1 MRVAGI
7 SWVLWLFPIFRER
20 SFRWFWSSNFLISLV
35 MSMEKLAQG
44 WLVLETTDSAFWV
57 GAVAGLMGLG
67 QVSFGAIGGV
77 IADRF
82 DRRQSLSVTLFLRGC
97 TALSMGALVFAG
109 HASLIPILAI
119 AFLQGAV
126 QGVSMPA
133 NNSLIY
139 DLAGRERLV
148 NAIVA
153 RMMALSLS
161 AIPGALFAGLL
172 ISQVGV
178 AWCYLVVAVFAYLSI
193 FPLLA
198 VPAGRHGPENQLQS
212 FARNLREGIAYVLS
226 HPRLGALLVLS
237 VLMETF
243 GFSFHIILPVMAR
256 DVLGVDATGL
266 GILSAAW
273 NVGAFASILALAA
286 LRDFKYLG
294 VLMIGAALGAGF
306 VIFLF
311 ALSPWFGLSV
321 GLSML
326 IGGVLFAYD
335 VTMGSL
341 LQLLSS
347 DSMRG
352 RVLGL
357 YALTFGFTPLG
368 GFIAGAIA
376 TLANPPFALGVGGVV
391 IIVWTARLFGPMRRI
406 RRD

>member
-1 MRVAGI
+1 
-7 SWVLWLFPIFRER
+7 VLWLFPIFRDR
-20 SFRWFWSSNFLISLV
+20 SFRWLWFSNFLVSLV

-67 QVSFGAIGGV
+67 QVGFGAIGGV

-82 DRRQSLSVTLFLRGC
+82 DRRLSLSITLFLRGC
-97 TALSMGALVFAG
+97 TAFSMGALVFLG
-109 HASLIPILAI
+109 QASLIPILTI
-119 AFLQGAV
+119 AFVQGAI
-126 QGVSMPA
+126 QGVSMPT

-148 NAIVA
+148 NATVA

-172 ISQVGV
+172 ISQTSV
-178 AWCYLVVAVFAYLSI
+178 AWCYFVVAIFAYLSI
-193 FPLLA
+193 IPLLA
-198 VPAGRHGPENQLQS
+198 VRSGRTVLGSQIQS
-212 FARNLREGIAYVLS
+212 FARNLREGIAYVLR
-226 HPRLGALLVLS
+226 HPRLGPLLVLS

-266 GILSAAW
+266 GVLSASW
-273 NVGAFASILALAA
+273 NVGAFASILGLAV

-294 VLMIGAALGAGF
+294 VLMIGAASGAGF
-306 VIFLF
+306 VIILF
-311 ALSPWFGLSV
+311 AFSPWFAVSV

-347 DSMRG
+347 DAMRG

-357 YALTFGFTPLG
+357 YSLTFGFTPLG

-376 TLANPPFALGVGGVV
+376 AAMNPPFALGVSGMV

-406 RRD
+406 RRE